1 MVETDPA
8 WVQQALFLRS
18 KLMRTTETFIYDVL
32 QHARVPPQI
41 PAKGSRLY
49 PAPALCLRAVPDP
62 AGGCSLGFLF
72 FGVLSLR
79 NVLRL
84 RPDDRGSNVLAYR
97 MSSKPAFANNRHASL
112 LTVERT
118 WRNHAQT
125 APRLAASLPSGH
137 KAPAG

>member
-97 MSSKPAFANNRHASL
+97 MSSNPAFANNSACVTAYGRAY
-112 LTVERT
+112 LTEPCPDC
-118 WRNHAQT
+118 A
-125 APRLAASLPSGH
+125 
-137 KAPAG
+137 KAGCIFAIRS